1 MKKIPLCFIF
11 LLFCIFSSVFSQ
23 TNKPAVIAYYAGN
36 AARIDS
42 FNMNQITH
50 IIFSFGH
57 LKGNR
62 LNIDNARDTATIQ
75 KLVAQKNK
83 NPSLKVLLS
92 LGGWGGCK
100 SCSDIFSTKKGRKEF
115 AKSVKELLIYFNADG
130 IDLDW
135 EYPAIEGYPGHPYK
149 EEDKANF
156 TDLVKTLREELGTE
170 KIISFAAGGF
180 TTFLQKSVDW
190 HKVMTY
196 CDFVNMMTYDL
207 VNGASTVT
215 GHLTPLYSTPQQ
227 KESTDNAINYLL
239 SIGIPSEKIVLG
251 AAFYGRLFEN
261 VAKENNGLYQAARF
275 KSYVQYRSILEKIRT
290 EDGYS
295 FFWDDVAKASY
306 GHNPAANTYITF
318 EDTKSI
324 ALKTQYVI
332 DKKLFGIMFWQ
343 LTEDK
348 NSDGLLQAIDD
359 VVNKK
364 Q

>member
-1 MKKIPLCFIF
+1 MKKFSFCIS
-11 LLFCIFSSVFSQ
+11 LLFIISFHSFSQ
-23 TNKPAVIAYYAGN
+23 TNKPAVIAYYFGN
-36 AARIDS
+36 AARVDS
-42 FNMNQITH
+42 FDMTKVTH
-50 IIFSFGH
+50 VIYSFGH

-62 LNIDNARDTATIQ
+62 LNIDNAKDTSTIQ
-75 KLVAQKNK
+75 KLVAQKSK

-100 SCSDIFSTKKGRKEF
+100 TCSDIFSAKKGREEF
-115 AKSVKELLIYFNADG
+115 AVSVKELLTYFSADG

-135 EYPAIEGYPGHPYK
+135 EYPTIEGHPGHPYK

-156 TDLVKTLREELGTE
+156 TDLVKTLREELGNE

-180 TTFLQKSVDW
+180 SSFLEKSVDW

-239 SIGIPSEKIVLG
+239 SIGITSQKIVLG

-261 VAKENNGLYQAARF
+261 VGKENNGLYQSARF
-275 KSYVQYRSILEKIRT
+275 KSYVPYRSIRERIRT

-295 FFWDDVAKASY
+295 FYWDDVAKAPY
-306 GHNPAANTYITF
+306 GYNPAAKTYITF

-324 ALKTQYVI
+324 ALKTQYVV

-348 NSDGLLQAIDD
+348 NSGGLLEAIDS

-364 Q
+364 